1 MLFNY
6 VNDVFYS
13 FRWFAWPRSG
23 KKWFVWPRSGE
34 KDDIE
39 LKNITS
45 SFSTILGQTNHW
57 KESI

>member
-1 MLFNY
+1 MFFTLFDDLHDPE
-6 VNDVFYS
+6 VV
-13 FRWFAWPRSG
+13 

-34 KDDIE
+34 KYDIE

-45 SFSTILGQTNHW
+45 SFSTILGHTNHW